1 MNVNMLNLIRIGK
14 GFDVHKFGG
23 SSRLIIG
30 GVYIPEKQG
39 VIAHSDGDVVLH
51 AVIDAL
57 LGAAALGD
65 IGTLFPDTSPDFKNA
80 DSRTLLCK
88 SYEKILGKKYQLGN
102 IDITIIS
109 QEPKMA
115 PYIPEMRE
123 NLSKDLQCNIDRIN
137 IKATTTEKLGFIG
150 RGEGIASEAV
160 VLLIKK

>member
-1 MNVNMLNLIRIGK
+1 MRIGK

-23 SSRLIIG
+23 AARLIIG

-39 VIAHSDGDVVLH
+39 LIAHSDGDVVLH

-65 IGTLFPDTSPDFKNA
+65 IGILFPDTSPDFKNA
-80 DSRTLLCK
+80 DSRTLLRK

-102 IDITIIS
+102 IDITIIA

-115 PYIPEMRE
+115 PYISEMRE
-123 NLSKDLQCNIDRIN
+123 NMSKDLLCNIDHIN